1 MSRRIVFPC
10 VAIVFASAEFSPAA
24 PTAKGLEAIAA
35 PDGFVVEIAAGP
47 PQIERPLMGGFDEQ
61 GRLFVAES
69 AGLNLDAKELLER
82 TPNFVRRLVDADGD
96 GRFETSTVFADK
108 MTFPMGA
115 LPYRGALYVASP
127 PYIWRLADE
136 DDDGVADSREILV
149 GRFGF
154 IGNAADVHGCFLGPN
169 GRIYW
174 CDGRHGHEFL
184 DEQGRIVSQGKAAR
198 IFSCRLD
205 GSNVLAHCGGGMDNP
220 VEVDFTPQGEMLG
233 TVNLFYQKRGDCLVH
248 WLWGGAYPRSD
259 QPLQIAEFKRTGDL
273 LGPVHDFGHVA
284 VSGLLRYRGS
294 SLGDAFVGTASQATW
309 FVCEFNTHKVVRVVV
324 ERSGASF
331 SARVEDFLTSDDPD
345 FHPTD
350 VIEDADGSLL
360 VVDTGGW
367 FRNGCPTSVVAKPE
381 ALGAIYR
388 LRRTGAAAPADPRGR
403 ALSWDDAPA
412 ETLLERL
419 SDPRPAVVER
429 AVDLLAQRGDPSV
442 NPLLNFL
449 QSPPNDEAA
458 VRAVWALARIGS
470 PAAVFA
476 LVQSGLQQAED
487 ARLASL
493 VALQTAD
500 VPESL
505 GPALFAELY
514 KAARSGN
521 RAIER
526 EAATTLGRL
535 GRPEAVPVLLESL
548 ENAGYDRPFEHAV
561 LYALIELNDPQRT
574 RAGLAHRSSSVR
586 RGALIALDQMPS
598 GDLQRQEVASLL
610 SAADP
615 ELQNAA
621 LAVFE
626 RRPGW
631 AEEALAFVRE
641 QLAGDGPDDSLAPTL
656 QGVLV
661 AFRNDASAQALVG
674 DMLRRPLAPASK
686 RLLLEAIAQ
695 SELPE
700 CPQSWRYGLEQALA
714 DPDDDVALAAAYA
727 SVRDPSLRDAAAR
740 LAADVGRTPA
750 LRAAAAV
757 AAARTGGAVDPTCFD
772 LLLDQ
777 LDPNRP
783 PLDRRAAAEALAAA
797 SLDEKQK
804 ERLVDALRA
813 AGPVEAPAL
822 IRVFEREPY
831 SPSLGLRL
839 AEALKASQGL
849 ASLSAD
855 RIIEIFS
862 TYPEEARAAA
872 DELVHALDDDH
883 AQRAERVREILSQAP
898 RADPQRGHA
907 VFNGAK
913 AACAS
918 CHSVAGEG
926 GRIGP
931 DLSKIGAAREPRVL
945 IESIVFPS
953 ASLARGY
960 ESYNVLTEDGRV
972 LSGLIVRETPDA
984 LWLRTEGRSEFR
996 IPRDQ
1001 IEEIQPSRRS
1011 VMPEG
1016 LDRLLTKEELAD
1028 LVAYLESL
1036 K

>member
-1 MSRRIVFPC
+1 MGRRIVLPC
-10 VAIVFASAEFSPAA
+10 VALVVAFAALAPAA
-24 PTAKGLEAIAA
+24 RAARGIESIAA
-35 PDGFVVEIAAGP
+35 PDGFVVELAAGP
-47 PQIERPLMGGFDEQ
+47 PQTERPLMGGFDEQ

-69 AGLNLDAKELLER
+69 AGLNLDAKELLEQ

-96 GRFETSTVFADK
+96 GRFETSRVFADK

-115 LPYRGALYVASP
+115 LPYRGAVYVASP
-127 PYIWRLADE
+127 PYIWRLVDE
-136 DDDGVADSREILV
+136 DDDGVADRREILI

-184 DEQGRIVSQGKAAR
+184 DEHGRVVSQGKAAR

-248 WLWGGAYPRSD
+248 WLWGGVYPRAD

-273 LGPVHDFGHVA
+273 LGPVYDFGHVA
-284 VSGLLRYRGS
+284 VSGLLRCRGR
-294 SLGDAFVGTASQATW
+294 SLGEASVGAASQTTW
-309 FVCEFNTHKVVRVVV
+309 FVCEFNTHKVVRVVL
-324 ERSGASF
+324 ERSGSSF

-381 ALGAIYR
+381 ALGGIYR
-388 LRRTGAAAPADPRGR
+388 VRRAGAVAPADPRGKDL
-403 ALSWDDAPA
+403 AWDGAPA
-412 ETLLERL
+412 ETLIERL

-429 AVDLLAQRGDPSV
+429 AIDLLARRGDSSV

-449 QSPPNDEAA
+449 QQPANGAAA
-458 VRAVWALARIGS
+458 VDAVWTLARIGT

-476 LVQSGLQQAED
+476 IVQSGLQQGED

-493 VALQTAD
+493 IALQTAD
-500 VPESL
+500 VPEPL
-505 GPALFAELY
+505 APALFAELY

-526 EAATTLGRL
+526 EAATALGRL
-535 GRPEAVPVLLESL
+535 GRSEAVPVLLESL
-548 ENAGYDRPFEHAV
+548 ENAGFDPPFEHAV

-574 RAGLAHRSSSVR
+574 RAGLDHRSSHVR

-598 GDLQRQEVASLL
+598 GDLQPQEVASLL
-610 SAADP
+610 DAADA

-631 AEEALAFVRE
+631 SKEVLSFVRE
-641 QLAGDGPDDSLAPTL
+641 QLVGDGPDDSLAPTL
-656 QGVLV
+656 LGVLV
-661 AFRNDASAQALVG
+661 AFRNDASTQALVG
-674 DMLRRPLAPASK
+674 ELLRQPLASASK

-695 SELPE
+695 SDLPE
-700 CPQSWRYGLEQALA
+700 RPQSWRYGLEQALA
-714 DPDDDVALAAAYA
+714 DSDDSVAVAAAYA
-727 SVRDPSLRDAAAR
+727 SVKDPSLGAAAAK
-740 LAADVGRTPA
+740 LAGDAGRTPA
-750 LRAAAAV
+750 VRTAAAIAS
-757 AAARTGGAVDPTCFD
+757 ARMGGAVDQACFD
-772 LLLDQ
+772 LLVAQ
-777 LDPNRP
+777 LDPSRP

-797 SLDEKQK
+797 SLRETQK
-804 ERLVDALRA
+804 ESLIDAVRA

-822 IRVFEREPY
+822 IRVFEREPVA
-831 SPSLGLRL
+831 PRLGSRL
-839 AEALKASQGL
+839 AEALKTSQGL
-849 ASLSAD
+849 NSLSAD
-855 RIIEIFS
+855 RIVEIFS
-862 TYPEEARAAA
+862 RYPEPTRAVAEDLVRVLDADRDQREKLVGEIESHVARASAK
-872 DELVHALDDDH
+872 
-883 AQRAERVREILSQAP
+883 
-898 RADPQRGHA
+898 RGQA

-918 CHSVAGEG
+918 CHAVAGEG
-926 GRIGP
+926 GRMGP
-931 DLSKIGAAREPRVL
+931 DLAKIGAAREPRVL

-960 ESYNVLTEDGRV
+960 ESYTVLTDDGRV
-972 LSGLIVRETPDA
+972 LSGLIARETTDSI
-984 LWLRTEGRSEFR
+984 WLQTEARSEFR
-996 IPRDQ
+996 IPRDR

-1028 LVAYLESL
+1028 LVAYLATL